1 MGQPDLRVSV
11 CMITYNHERFIAGAI
26 EGVMMQQTNFPV
38 QLIIGEDCSTDNTRR
53 ICIEYQQKYPDRI
66 TLRLPEK
73 NLGGMNNFLENLDAC
88 LDGFKYVAMCEGD
101 DYWIDPL
108 KLQKQVDYL
117 ESHPDCG
124 LVYTDVKIYDDPTRR
139 FIERKHKPRPA
150 DSQIIPE
157 LIKTKYIEFPS
168 IAVRADLLRRIL
180 AILHPEWLGKVIGDT
195 RLILEFAQLSKIG
208 YIPEETTVYRL
219 VQGSAS
225 HPVSTGKYL
234 FASNDTYEARRNF
247 VLRYQL
253 NKKWLGL
260 PVCNFNRGLVHKAME
275 QKNYGKALFLLRHL
289 KIRETF
295 LYCDLKTIR
304 ARYDAKIIAKF
315 WAALLGLGA
324 LKNAIRKSR

>member
-1 MGQPDLRVSV
+1 MSQPDLRVSV
-11 CMITYNHERFIAGAI
+11 CMITYNHERFIAQAI

-38 QLIIGEDCSTDNTRR
+38 QLIIGEDCSTDRTRQ
-53 ICIEYQQKYPDRI
+53 ICIAYQQKYPDRI

-124 LVYTDVKIYDDPTRR
+124 LVYTDVKIYDDPTQR
-139 FIERKHKPRPA
+139 FIESANQPKPA
-150 DSQIIPE
+150 DSEIVPE
-157 LIKTKYIEFPS
+157 LIKTKYIEFAS
-168 IAVRADLLRRIL
+168 IAVRADLLRKIL
-180 AILHPEWLGKVIGDT
+180 GILHPEWQGKVIGDT
-195 RLILEFAQLSKIG
+195 RLVLEFAQLSKIG
-208 YIPEETTVYRL
+208 HIPEITTVYRL

-225 HPVSTGKYL
+225 HPASVEKYL
-234 FASNDTYEARRNF
+234 FTSNDTYEARRNF

-253 NKKWLGL
+253 NPKMLGL
-260 PVCNFNRGLVHKAME
+260 SVCNFNRGLVHKAMQ
-275 QKNYGKALFLLRHL
+275 QKSYGKVLLLLRHL

-295 LYCDLKTIR
+295 LYCDLKTILG
-304 ARYDAKIIAKF
+304 RYDVKIIAKF
-315 WAALLGLGA
+315 WAAALGLGV
-324 LKNAIRKSR
+324 LKNAIRK